1 MRSYS
6 RSIFSRVEQR
16 LLTLAEEVVRLL
28 PETNEEGGVIRCHEI
43 ARVVAECAR
52 RAAGKPVLVEV
63 YMLFWTVAFST
74 KYMFLA
80 WNRILRSRNIRA
92 QGWPPAHLDGDGDAV
107 KHELGEARV
116 LPFVGNEI
124 EAQHPTNDQ
133 WVAVL
138 VSFYRSVSSFQVVSL
153 DGLEGWEVD
162 VSGPRWRW
170 PARPASARGSS

>member
-1 MRSYS
+1 MVTTMCQTNFFGWLTT
-6 RSIFSRVEQR
+6 FSVANPWTFC
-16 LLTLAEEVVRLL
+16 LLFC
-28 PETNEEGGVIRCHEI
+28 PM
-43 ARVVAECAR
+43 
-52 RAAGKPVLVEV
+52 VLVEV

-138 VSFYRSVSSFQVVSL
+138 VSFYRSASSFQVVSL